1 MATLSELQAKLKK
14 ALLPDTTAFIAA
26 DATDYLNEG
35 VDRIV
40 AGIAMSK
47 DVLSPPLP
55 ELFRI
60 DGVNTVAITA
70 STIAFVDSGPDTI
83 TDSGN
88 AFVTSGFA
96 AGMTIIVSGAG
107 ESANNGTYHNIATV
121 AAGTITLAS
130 SAELTAESAGESVT
144 IKSAS
149 VALPSDY
156 NRGLHFV
163 TSVSKDRRITL
174 YSSFHKLLRRY
185 PLLNQTGDVSIV
197 AVKGN
202 YLYYQ
207 PIPTTAEALTLHY
220 FRKATAMSASGDTPD
235 GIPSHLH
242 ERLLVNYAA
251 KEIIA
256 LIEEAVKGKTLRA
269 EKYNEMFMKAMAD
282 LTAFIGPED
291 IEPIYYDDDSGYED
305 GYY

>member
-14 ALLPDTTAFIAA
+14 ALLPDTSAFNET

-35 VDRIV
+35 VDRIA

-55 ELFRI
+55 ELFTI
-60 DGVNTVAITA
+60 DNVNTVILTA
-70 STIAFVDSGPDTI
+70 STVAFVDSGPDTI

-107 ESANNGTYHNIATV
+107 ETGNNGTYRNIATV
-121 AAGTITLAS
+121 VAGTITLAS

-156 NRGLHFV
+156 NRGLAFV
-163 TSVSKDRRITL
+163 SSVSQDKRINL
-174 YSSFHKLLRRY
+174 YSSFHKLLRQY
-185 PLLNQTGDVSIV
+185 PLLDDTGDVRIV
-197 AVKGN
+197 AIKGN

-207 PIPTTAEALTLHY
+207 SIPGSAEALTLHY
-220 FRKATAMSASGDTPD
+220 FRDPTAMSASGSSPN
-235 GIPSHLH
+235 GIPSHLQ

-251 KEIIA
+251 KEILA

-269 EKYNEMFMKAMAD
+269 EKFEEKFQRAMAD
-282 LTAFIGPED
+282 LVAFIGPED
-291 IEPIYYDDDSGYED
+291 IEPIYYDDDSGYD
-305 GYY
+305 